1 MSGDSIAVYSY
12 YCRETEGVQIMISE
26 TNIARFAT
34 EGFRIK
40 RCNPDTTT
48 AVADRTLGFV
58 GLIDISTIL
67 DATKKAKLAVKLD
80 AGAWI
85 EKDID
90 FSSGVTVTAL
100 SPTNAAAK
108 LTAAGFEG
116 ITFSVDTATGRLKA
130 SATSATELQ
139 IKSALA
145 GALDFGMGRKHGGFG
160 VYYIKYFN
168 DETISIT
175 LPNDMKDKEEIDL
188 EGAKG
193 TVTRMILPG
202 KHLGVSPVISTKFK
216 NDELLQM
223 IQGGI
228 YIPATATQPAT
239 YEPPTSQAGGSPLF
253 TLDIFAP
260 LYSGG
265 NSKEEQNLG
274 MERRIFWSCSGTEGD
289 VPMEAKSWATFAYNM
304 NATEYTDE
312 EGKLHAA
319 EKRFTYDATLFEL
332 LRIYDV

>member
-1 MSGDSIAVYSY
+1 
-12 YCRETEGVQIMISE
+12 MIIE

-40 RCNPDTTT
+40 RCNPDTTF
-48 AVADRTLGFV
+48 ASANRTLGFL
-58 GLIDISTIL
+58 GIIDISAVL
-67 DATKKAKLAVKLD
+67 DASKKAKLAIKLD
-80 AGAWI
+80 AGPWI
-85 EKDID
+85 EKQID
-90 FSSGVTVTAL
+90 FSSTVTVTAL
-100 SPTNAAAK
+100 SPENAAAK
-108 LTAAGFEG
+108 LIAAGFEG
-116 ITFSVDTATGRLKA
+116 ITFGVDTATGRLKA
-130 SATSATELQ
+130 SATSAAELQ

-145 GALDFGMGRKHGGFG
+145 GALDFGMCRKHGGFG
-160 VYYIKYFN
+160 VYYVKYFN

-202 KHLGVSPVISTKFK
+202 KHLGVSPVISVKFK

-228 YIPATATQPAT
+228 YIPATTTDPAT

-253 TLDIFAP
+253 TLDVFAP
-260 LYSGG
+260 LYNEG
-265 NSKEEQNLG
+265 NSKAEQSLG
-274 MERRIFWSCSGTEGD
+274 MERRLFWSCSGTEGD
-289 VPMEAKSWATFAYNM
+289 VPMEAKSWATFAYNI

-312 EGKLHAA
+312 EGRLHAA
-319 EKRFTYDATLFEL
+319 DKRFTYDKSGFQL